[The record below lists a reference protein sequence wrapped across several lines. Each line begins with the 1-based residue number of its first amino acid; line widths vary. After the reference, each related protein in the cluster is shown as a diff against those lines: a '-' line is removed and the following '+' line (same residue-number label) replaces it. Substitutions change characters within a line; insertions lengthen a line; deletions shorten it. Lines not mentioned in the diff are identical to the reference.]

1 MEKSTITEV
10 VRNNKMAMLAH
21 TIDTVVMLI
30 FWVLQANDGRQ
41 SWLFVLIAAI
51 LGLGPI
57 IAEYVCWK
65 KNHETK
71 AIKHIMAVGFAAFY
85 TFSLFTAE
93 NNLVFAFVIP
103 MILIISI
110 YNDTRYSIM
119 INIGTVIESFI
130 VVIVGAQTGK
140 LGYAG
145 EDSAII
151 QIVVMIL
158 IGIYSF
164 FAVRI
169 LNKNNQEKVEHVI
182 AAQNETERLLQDMS
196 QLSSQMKRG
205 IEDIHVEL
213 DKLND
218 ASAVTKDA
226 MNEVSEGAADT
237 ANAVQKQILQTESIQ
252 NKVDMVNIAATS
264 ITENMQHTLHV
275 LEEGNRDVEQMV
287 QMVEASVKNGAEVA
301 EKLETLDKYMSEMH
315 SIVELISGITSQ
327 TSLLSLNAS
336 IEAARA
342 GEAGKGFAV
351 VATEISGMATQ
362 TQNATDHITELIMN
376 VSTAI
381 SEVVEVIH
389 QMIEG
394 INEEKQGAANT
405 ASSFEAI
412 QTNTFAIRDNAENL
426 VRDVGE
432 LKEANN
438 VIVDSIQTISAISE
452 EVSAHA
458 CDTMNSEEQ
467 NVVILENTK
476 VKMQELLA
484 QMNQGNR

>member
-1 MEKSTITEV
+1 MEKSTITEA

-65 KNHETK
+65 RNHETK

-151 QIVVMIL
+151 QVVVMIL

-164 FAVRI
+164 LAVRI
-169 LNKNNQEKVEHVI
+169 LNKNNQEKVQNVE
-182 AAQNETERLLQDMS
+182 AAQDRTEHLFSDISELS
-196 QLSSQMKRG
+196 QKMKEG
-205 IEDIHVEL
+205 IEDIHIEL
-213 DKLND
+213 DKLNE
-218 ASAVTKDA
+218 SSKVTQDA
-226 MNEVSEGAADT
+226 MKEVSVGAADT
-237 ANAVQKQILQTESIQ
+237 AEAVQRQILQTESIQ
-252 NKVDMVNIAATS
+252 KKVNMVNDAATS
-264 ITENMQHTLHV
+264 ITENMQHTLKV
-275 LEEGNRDVEQMV
+275 LEDGNRDVELMV
-287 QMVEASVKNGAEVA
+287 QMVETSVKNGADVA
-301 EKLETLDKYMSEMH
+301 EKLETLDKYMSEMN

-362 TQNATDHITELIMN
+362 TQNATDHITELITN

-405 ASSFEAI
+405 ADSFTAI
-412 QTNTFAIRDNAENL
+412 QTNTFAIRDNAKHL
-426 VRDVGE
+426 VRDVAE
-432 LKEANN
+432 LKDANN

-458 CDTMNSEEQ
+458 SDTMNSEE
-467 NVVILENTK
+467 ENTAILDKMK
-476 VKMQELLA
+476 VKMQELLERI
-484 QMNQGNR
+484 NH

>member
-1 MEKSTITEV
+1 MEKSTITEA

-65 KNHETK
+65 RNHETK

-151 QIVVMIL
+151 QVVVMIL

-164 FAVRI
+164 LAVRI
-169 LNKNNQEKVEHVI
+169 LNKNNQEKVQNVE
-182 AAQNETERLLQDMS
+182 AAQDRTEHLFSDISELS
-196 QLSSQMKRG
+196 QKMKEG
-205 IEDIHVEL
+205 IEDIHIEL
-213 DKLND
+213 DKLNE
-218 ASAVTKDA
+218 SSKVTQDA
-226 MNEVSEGAADT
+226 MKEVSVGAADT
-237 ANAVQKQILQTESIQ
+237 AEAVQRQILQTESIQ
-252 NKVDMVNIAATS
+252 KKVNMVNNAATS
-264 ITENMQHTLHV
+264 ITENMQHTLKV
-275 LEEGNRDVEQMV
+275 LEDGNRDVELMV
-287 QMVEASVKNGAEVA
+287 QMVETSVKNGADVA
-301 EKLETLDKYMSEMH
+301 EKLETLDKYMSEMN

-362 TQNATDHITELIMN
+362 TQNATDHITELITN

-405 ASSFEAI
+405 ADSFTAI
-412 QTNTFAIRDNAENL
+412 QTNTFAIRDNAKHL
-426 VRDVGE
+426 VRDVAE

-458 CDTMNSEEQ
+458 SDTMNSEE
-467 NVVILENTK
+467 ENTAILDKMK
-476 VKMQELLA
+476 VKMQELLERI
-484 QMNQGNR
+484 NH

>member
-1 MEKSTITEV
+1 MEQNTVTET
-10 VRNNKMAMLAH
+10 VRNNQIAMLAH

-41 SWLFVLIAAI
+41 SWFFVLIATV
-51 LGLGPI
+51 LGLSPI
-57 IAEYVCWK
+57 IAEYICWK
-65 KNHETK
+65 KNHETL
-71 AIKHIMAVGFAAFY
+71 AIKHIMAIGFAVFY

-110 YNDTRYSIM
+110 YNDTRYSVI
-119 INIGTVIESFI
+119 INIGTVLESFI
-130 VVIVGAQTGK
+130 AVIVGAQTGK

-145 EDSAII
+145 LDSAII
-151 QIVVMIL
+151 QVVVMIL

-164 FAVRI
+164 LAVWV
-169 LNKNNQEKVEHVI
+169 LNKNNQDKVQNVK
-182 AAQNETERLLQDMS
+182 AAQDKTEHLFDDISELS
-196 QLSSQMKRG
+196 QKMKEG
-205 IEDIHVEL
+205 IEDIHIEL
-213 DKLND
+213 DKLNE
-218 ASAVTKDA
+218 ASDVTQQA
-226 MNEVSEGAADT
+226 MKEVTVGAADT
-237 ANAVQKQILQTESIQ
+237 AEAVQKQILQTESIQ
-252 NKVDMVNIAATS
+252 KKVDMVNEAATG
-264 ITENMQHTLHV
+264 ITENMQHTLKV
-275 LEEGNRDVEQMV
+275 LEDGNRDVELMV
-287 QMVEASVKNGAEVA
+287 QMVETSVQNGADVA
-301 EKLETLDKYMSEMH
+301 EKLETLDKYMAEMN
-315 SIVELISGITSQ
+315 SIVELINGITSQ

-362 TQNATDHITELIMN
+362 TQNATDHITELITN

-389 QMIEG
+389 QMIAG

-405 ASSFEAI
+405 AGSFNAI
-412 QTNTFAIRDNAENL
+412 QTNTFAIRDNAKHL

-458 CDTMNSEEQ
+458 SDTMNSEE
-467 NVVILENTK
+467 ENTAILGQMK
-476 VKMQELLA
+476 AKMQELLE
-484 QMNQGNR
+484 QING

>member
-1 MEKSTITEV
+1 MEQNTITEA

-65 KNHETK
+65 RNHETK

-151 QIVVMIL
+151 QVVVMIL

-164 FAVRI
+164 LAVRI
-169 LNKNNQEKVEHVI
+169 LNKNNQEKVQNVE
-182 AAQNETERLLQDMS
+182 AAQDRTEHLFSDIS
-196 QLSSQMKRG
+196 ELSKKMKEG
-205 IEDIHVEL
+205 IEDIHIEL
-213 DKLND
+213 DKLNE
-218 ASAVTKDA
+218 SSKVTQDA
-226 MNEVSEGAADT
+226 MKEVSVGAADT
-237 ANAVQKQILQTESIQ
+237 AEAVQKQILQTESIQ
-252 NKVDMVNIAATS
+252 KKVNMVNDAATS
-264 ITENMQHTLHV
+264 ITENMQHTLKV
-275 LEEGNRDVEQMV
+275 LEDGNRDVELMV
-287 QMVEASVKNGAEVA
+287 QMVETSVKNGADVA
-301 EKLETLDKYMSEMH
+301 EKLETLDKYMSEMN

-362 TQNATDHITELIMN
+362 TQNATDHITELITN

-405 ASSFEAI
+405 ADSFTAI
-412 QTNTFAIRDNAENL
+412 QTNTFAIRDNAKHL
-426 VRDVGE
+426 VRDVAE
-432 LKEANN
+432 LKDANN

-458 CDTMNSEEQ
+458 SDTMNSEE
-467 NVVILENTK
+467 ENTAILDKMK
-476 VKMQELLA
+476 VKMQELLERI
-484 QMNQGNR
+484 NH

>member
-1 MEKSTITEV
+1 MEKSTITEA

-65 KNHETK
+65 RNHETK

-151 QIVVMIL
+151 QVVVMIL

-164 FAVRI
+164 LAVRI
-169 LNKNNQEKVEHVI
+169 LNKNNQEKVQNVE
-182 AAQNETERLLQDMS
+182 AAQDRTEHLFSDIS
-196 QLSSQMKRG
+196 ELSKKMKEG
-205 IEDIHVEL
+205 IEDIHIEL
-213 DKLND
+213 DKLNE
-218 ASAVTKDA
+218 SSKVTQDA
-226 MNEVSEGAADT
+226 MKEVSVGAADT
-237 ANAVQKQILQTESIQ
+237 AEAVQKQILQTESIQ
-252 NKVDMVNIAATS
+252 KKVNMVNDAATS
-264 ITENMQHTLHV
+264 ITENMQHTLKV
-275 LEEGNRDVEQMV
+275 LEDGNRDVELMV
-287 QMVEASVKNGAEVA
+287 QMVETSVKNGADVA
-301 EKLETLDKYMSEMH
+301 EKLETLDKYMSEMN

-362 TQNATDHITELIMN
+362 TQNATDHITELITN

-405 ASSFEAI
+405 ADSFTAI
-412 QTNTFAIRDNAENL
+412 QTNTFAIRDNAKHL
-426 VRDVGE
+426 VRDVAE

-458 CDTMNSEEQ
+458 SDTMNSEE
-467 NVVILENTK
+467 ENTAILDKMK
-476 VKMQELLA
+476 VKMQELLERI
-484 QMNQGNR
+484 NH

>member
-1 MEKSTITEV
+1 MEQNTITEA

-65 KNHETK
+65 RNHETK

-151 QIVVMIL
+151 QVVVMIL
-158 IGIYSF
+158 LGIYSF
-164 FAVRI
+164 LAVRI
-169 LNKNNQEKVEHVI
+169 LNKNNQEKVQNVE
-182 AAQNETERLLQDMS
+182 AAQDRTEHLFSDISELS
-196 QLSSQMKRG
+196 QKMKEG
-205 IEDIHVEL
+205 IEDIHIEL
-213 DKLND
+213 DKLNE
-218 ASAVTKDA
+218 SSKVTQDA
-226 MNEVSEGAADT
+226 MKEVSVGAADT
-237 ANAVQKQILQTESIQ
+237 AEAVQRQILQTESIQ
-252 NKVDMVNIAATS
+252 KKVNMVNDAATS
-264 ITENMQHTLHV
+264 ITENMQHTLKV
-275 LEEGNRDVEQMV
+275 LEDGNRDVELMV
-287 QMVEASVKNGAEVA
+287 QMVETSVKNGADVA
-301 EKLETLDKYMSEMH
+301 EKLETLDKYMSEMN

-362 TQNATDHITELIMN
+362 TQNATDHITELITN

-405 ASSFEAI
+405 ADSFTAI
-412 QTNTFAIRDNAENL
+412 QTNTFAIRDNAKHL
-426 VRDVGE
+426 VRDVAE

-458 CDTMNSEEQ
+458 SDTMNSEE
-467 NVVILENTK
+467 ENTAILDKMK
-476 VKMQELLA
+476 VKMQELLERI
-484 QMNQGNR
+484 NH

>member
-1 MEKSTITEV
+1 MEKSTITEA

-65 KNHETK
+65 RNHETK

-151 QIVVMIL
+151 QVVVMIL

-164 FAVRI
+164 LAVRI
-169 LNKNNQEKVEHVI
+169 LNKNNQEKVQNVE
-182 AAQNETERLLQDMS
+182 AAQDRTEHLFSDIS
-196 QLSSQMKRG
+196 ELSKKMKEG
-205 IEDIHVEL
+205 IEDIHIEL
-213 DKLND
+213 DKLNE
-218 ASAVTKDA
+218 SSKVTQDA
-226 MNEVSEGAADT
+226 MKEVSVGAADT
-237 ANAVQKQILQTESIQ
+237 AEAVQKQILQTESIQ
-252 NKVDMVNIAATS
+252 KKVNMVNDAATS
-264 ITENMQHTLHV
+264 ITENMQHTLKV
-275 LEEGNRDVEQMV
+275 LEDGNRDVELMV
-287 QMVEASVKNGAEVA
+287 QMVETSVKNGADVA
-301 EKLETLDKYMSEMH
+301 EKLETLDKYMSEMN

-362 TQNATDHITELIMN
+362 TQNATDHITELITN

-405 ASSFEAI
+405 ADSFTAI
-412 QTNTFAIRDNAENL
+412 QTNTFAIRDNAKHL
-426 VRDVGE
+426 VRDVAE
-432 LKEANN
+432 LKDANN

-458 CDTMNSEEQ
+458 SDTMNSEE
-467 NVVILENTK
+467 ENTAILDKMK
-476 VKMQELLA
+476 VKMQELLERI
-484 QMNQGNR
+484 NH

>member
-1 MEKSTITEV
+1 MEKSTITEA

-65 KNHETK
+65 RNHETK

-151 QIVVMIL
+151 QVVVMIL

-164 FAVRI
+164 LAVRI
-169 LNKNNQEKVEHVI
+169 LNKNNQEKVQNVE
-182 AAQNETERLLQDMS
+182 AAQDRTEHLFSDIS
-196 QLSSQMKRG
+196 ELSKKMKEG
-205 IEDIHVEL
+205 IEDIHIEL
-213 DKLND
+213 DKLNE
-218 ASAVTKDA
+218 SSKVTQDA
-226 MNEVSEGAADT
+226 MKEVSVGAADT
-237 ANAVQKQILQTESIQ
+237 AEAVQKQILQTESIQ
-252 NKVDMVNIAATS
+252 KKVNMVNDAATS
-264 ITENMQHTLHV
+264 ITENMQHTLKV
-275 LEEGNRDVEQMV
+275 LEDGKRDVELMV
-287 QMVEASVKNGAEVA
+287 QMVETSVKNGADVA
-301 EKLETLDKYMSEMH
+301 EKLETLDKYMSEMN

-362 TQNATDHITELIMN
+362 TQNATDHITELITN

-405 ASSFEAI
+405 ADSFTAI
-412 QTNTFAIRDNAENL
+412 QTNTFAIRDNAKHL
-426 VRDVGE
+426 VRDVAE

-458 CDTMNSEEQ
+458 SDTMNSEE
-467 NVVILENTK
+467 ENTAILDKMK
-476 VKMQELLA
+476 VKMQELLERI
-484 QMNQGNR
+484 NH

>member
-1 MEKSTITEV
+1 MEQNTITEA

-65 KNHETK
+65 RNHETK

-151 QIVVMIL
+151 QVVVMIL

-164 FAVRI
+164 LAVRI
-169 LNKNNQEKVEHVI
+169 LNKNNQEKVQNVE
-182 AAQNETERLLQDMS
+182 AAQDRTEHLFSDISELS
-196 QLSSQMKRG
+196 QKMKEG
-205 IEDIHVEL
+205 IEDIHIEL
-213 DKLND
+213 DKLNE
-218 ASAVTKDA
+218 SSKVTQDA
-226 MNEVSEGAADT
+226 MKEVSVGAADT
-237 ANAVQKQILQTESIQ
+237 AEAVQRQILQTESIQ
-252 NKVDMVNIAATS
+252 KKVNMVNDAATS
-264 ITENMQHTLHV
+264 ITENMQHTLKV
-275 LEEGNRDVEQMV
+275 LEAGNRDVELMV
-287 QMVEASVKNGAEVA
+287 QMVETSVKNGADVA
-301 EKLETLDKYMSEMH
+301 EKLETLDKYMSEMN

-362 TQNATDHITELIMN
+362 TQNATDHITELITN

-405 ASSFEAI
+405 ADSFTAI
-412 QTNTFAIRDNAENL
+412 QTNTFAIRDKAKHL
-426 VRDVGE
+426 VRDVAE

-458 CDTMNSEEQ
+458 SDTMNSEE
-467 NVVILENTK
+467 ENTAILDKMK
-476 VKMQELLA
+476 VKMQELLERI
-484 QMNQGNR
+484 NH

>member
-1 MEKSTITEV
+1 MEQNTITEA

-65 KNHETK
+65 RNHETK

-151 QIVVMIL
+151 QVVVMIL

-164 FAVRI
+164 LAVRI
-169 LNKNNQEKVEHVI
+169 LNKNNQEKVQNVE
-182 AAQNETERLLQDMS
+182 AAQDRTEHLFSDIS
-196 QLSSQMKRG
+196 ELSKKMKEG
-205 IEDIHVEL
+205 IEDIHIEL
-213 DKLND
+213 DKLNE
-218 ASAVTKDA
+218 SSKVTQDA
-226 MNEVSEGAADT
+226 MKEVSVGAADT
-237 ANAVQKQILQTESIQ
+237 AEAVQKQILQTESIQ
-252 NKVDMVNIAATS
+252 KKVNMVNDAATS
-264 ITENMQHTLHV
+264 ITENMQHTLKV
-275 LEEGNRDVEQMV
+275 LEDGNRDVELMV
-287 QMVEASVKNGAEVA
+287 QMVETSVKNGADVA
-301 EKLETLDKYMSEMH
+301 EKLETLDKYMSEMN

-362 TQNATDHITELIMN
+362 TQNATDHITELITN

-405 ASSFEAI
+405 ADSFTAI
-412 QTNTFAIRDNAENL
+412 QTNTFAIRDNAKHL
-426 VRDVGE
+426 VRDVAE

-458 CDTMNSEEQ
+458 SDTMNSEE
-467 NVVILENTK
+467 ENTAILDKMK
-476 VKMQELLA
+476 VKMQELLERI
-484 QMNQGNR
+484 NH

>member
-1 MEKSTITEV
+1 MEQNAVTET
-10 VRNNKMAMLAH
+10 VRNNKIAMTAH

-41 SWLFVLIAAI
+41 SWLFALIAVV
-51 LGLGPI
+51 LGLAPI
-57 IAEYVCWK
+57 IVEYVCWK
-65 KNHETK
+65 RNHNTS
-71 AIKHIMAVGFAAFY
+71 AIKHIMAVGFAIFY

-110 YNDTRYSIM
+110 YNDTRYSII
-119 INIGTVIESFI
+119 INIGTVLESFI
-130 VVIVGAQTGK
+130 VVIVGAQTGNF
-140 LGYAG
+140 GYTG
-145 EDSAII
+145 VDSAII
-151 QIVVMIL
+151 QVVVMIL
-158 IGIYSF
+158 IGMYSF
-164 FAVRI
+164 FAVRV
-169 LNKNNQEKVEHVI
+169 LNKNNQEKVQNIE
-182 AAQNETERLLQDMS
+182 AAQNKTELLFSDISELS
-196 QLSSQMKRG
+196 QKMKEG
-205 IEDIHVEL
+205 IEDIHIEL
-213 DKLND
+213 DKLNE
-218 ASAVTKDA
+218 SSKVTQDA
-226 MNEVSEGAADT
+226 MKEVSVGAADT
-237 ANAVQKQILQTESIQ
+237 AEAVQKQILQTESIQ
-252 NKVDMVNIAATS
+252 KKVDMVNDAATS
-264 ITENMQHTLHV
+264 ITENMQHTLKV
-275 LEEGNRDVEQMV
+275 LEEGNRDVELMV
-287 QMVEASVKNGAEVA
+287 QMVETSVKNGADVA
-301 EKLETLDKYMSEMH
+301 EKLETLDKYMSEMN

-362 TQNATDHITELIMN
+362 TQNATDHITELITN

-405 ASSFEAI
+405 ADSFTAI
-412 QTNTFAIRDNAENL
+412 QTNTFAIRDDAKHL
-426 VRDVGE
+426 VRDVAE
-432 LKEANN
+432 LKEANS

-458 CDTMNSEEQ
+458 GDTMNSEE
-467 NVVILENTK
+467 ENTAILDKMK
-476 VKMQELLA
+476 VKMQELLERT
-484 QMNQGNR
+484 NH